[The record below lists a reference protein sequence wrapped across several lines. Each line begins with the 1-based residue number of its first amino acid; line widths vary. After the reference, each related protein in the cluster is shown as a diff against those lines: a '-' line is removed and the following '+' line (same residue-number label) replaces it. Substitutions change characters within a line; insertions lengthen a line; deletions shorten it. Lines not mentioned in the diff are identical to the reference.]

1 MENTGRNADKR
12 GVRKLWLVPLLLLV
26 STLNVSAWRILY
38 AEEYYKLY
46 HEHLH
51 HYPDDTMEDIYYLE
65 TALKSDFANPL
76 YALAPIKDK
85 TQWARYRYLFTMHV
99 NLKLIACYLAL
110 GNKYDK
116 MVAYFYNSPWK
127 RQNLESLDT
136 AEKVYKVAYGY
147 WTKAKEWSAKAW
159 AMRDLHLEAI
169 EEWQDESFRIET
181 GDLNYQETIDAQLA
195 RLARVRADFQKM
207 DNTTY

>member
-1 MENTGRNADKR
+1 MENNRGNADNR
-12 GVRKLWLVPLLLLV
+12 GVRKAWLVALLLLVPLLGL
-26 STLNVSAWRILY
+26 SAWRILY
-38 AEEYYKLY
+38 AEEYYELY

-76 YALAPIKDK
+76 YALTPIKDK
-85 TQWARYRYLFTMHV
+85 TEWERYRALFSMHL
-99 NLKLIACYLAL
+99 NLKLIACYLTL

-116 MVAYFYNSPWK
+116 MGAYFYNAPWK

-136 AEKVYKVAYGY
+136 AEQVYKVASRY

-159 AMRDLHLEAI
+159 ALRDVHLVAI
-169 EEWQDESFRIET
+169 ENWQDESFRIET
-181 GDLNYQETIDAQLA
+181 GDLDYQETIDLQLA
-195 RLARVRADFQKM
+195 RLAKVRADFQKM
-207 DNTTY
+207 DKNTY